1 MWKTLNIKRKIR
13 KETYEDWKL
22 GIISEKEYNEYTQE
36 YGKKIRQNENY
47 IEENYKELQN
57 LEKMSSSGE
66 WMEYFEK
73 YKNVNSLSRELIDGL
88 IDEIYVYEDKKI
100 KVKFKYEDEYNY
112 LIQFIKSRK
121 GDIL

>member
-1 MWKTLNIKRKIR
+1 M
-13 KETYEDWKL
+13 
-22 GIISEKEYNEYTQE
+22 S
-36 YGKKIRQNENY
+36 KKIPSKYNRKPRSY

>member
-1 MWKTLNIKRKIR
+1 M
-13 KETYEDWKL
+13 
-22 GIISEKEYNEYTQE
+22 S
-36 YGKKIRQNENY
+36 KKIPSKYNGKPRSY

-73 YKNVNSLSRELIDGL
+73 YKNVISLSRELIDGL

-100 KVKFKYEDEYNY
+100 NVKFKYEDEYNY